1 MTPLRTV
8 VGNIVKTITRKLTS
22 VSRVQSNYQINGLSS
37 IIARAMP
44 EVITLAWVEC
54 SQTSG
59 RR

>member
-1 MTPLRTV
+1 
-8 VGNIVKTITRKLTS
+8 VKTITRKLTS

-37 IIARAMP
+37 IIARARP